1 MTQAIRRKKLDGY
14 LAASLCGNFK
24 QPTKFLG
31 PLEARF
37 DYLVFVG
44 DVYPKQ
50 LSFDLA
56 DVYYPSRYARI
67 EKDLLHIQLLRDRLA
82 GATLPQAS
90 SRARSP
96 GKTEPLAADRAL
108 MLSMYDNREYVISA
122 IRAGAAGY
130 VLKDA
135 SSKEIITAIRAVAAG
150 GSYYSA
156 PLTTALATGGSEPPV
171 LTERERE
178 ILILVAQGNSNKRIA
193 QQLDVSV
200 RTVETHRLN
209 LRKKLGVETPA
220 GLIRYALQQ
229 GWIKV

>member
-1 MTQAIRRKKLDGY
+1 MNPRNNETPTVATIRILLVDDHQLVRDGLHSRLGETPGIDVVGEAGTGSEALA
-14 LAASLCGNFK
+14 LAAELR
-24 QPTKFLG
+24 P
-31 PLEARF
+31 
-37 DYLVFVG
+37 DLVLLDIG
-44 DVYPKQ
+44 LPDMSGLDVAAQ
-50 LSFDLA
+50 LA
-56 DVYYPSRYARI
+56 DVA
-67 EKDLLHIQLLRDRLA
+67 
-82 GATLPQAS
+82 
-90 SRARSP
+90 P
-96 GKTEPLAADRAL
+96 GSRAL

-135 SSKEIITAIRAVAAG
+135 SSKEIIAAIRAVAAG

-156 PLTTALATGGSEPPV
+156 PLTTALATGGSEPPL

>member
-1 MTQAIRRKKLDGY
+1 MNPRNNETPTVATIRILLVDDHQLVRDGLHSRLGETPGIDVVGEAGTGSEALA
-14 LAASLCGNFK
+14 LAAELR
-24 QPTKFLG
+24 P
-31 PLEARF
+31 
-37 DYLVFVG
+37 DLVLLDIG
-44 DVYPKQ
+44 LPDMSGLDVAAQ
-50 LSFDLA
+50 LA
-56 DVYYPSRYARI
+56 DIA
-67 EKDLLHIQLLRDRLA
+67 
-82 GATLPQAS
+82 
-90 SRARSP
+90 P
-96 GKTEPLAADRAL
+96 GSRAL

-135 SSKEIITAIRAVAAG
+135 SSKEIIAAIRAVAAG

>member
-1 MTQAIRRKKLDGY
+1 MSSGDDTADIRILLVDDHQLVRDGLHSRLGETPGICVVGEAGTGAEALALSAKL
-14 LAASLCGNFK
+14 
-24 QPTKFLG
+24 QP
-31 PLEARF
+31 
-37 DYLVFVG
+37 DLVLLDIG
-44 DVYPKQ
+44 LPDMSGLDVAERLP
-50 LSFDLA
+50 A
-56 DVYYPSRYARI
+56 VAPS
-67 EKDLLHIQLLRDRLA
+67 
-82 GATLPQAS
+82 T
-90 SRARSP
+90 
-96 GKTEPLAADRAL
+96 RAL

-135 SSKEIITAIRAVAAG
+135 SSKEIIAAIRAVAAG

-156 PLTTALATGGSEPPV
+156 PLTTALATGGSEPPL

>member
-1 MTQAIRRKKLDGY
+1 MSSGAENANAADIRVLLVDDHQLVRDGLRSRLGETPGICVVGEAGTGAEALALATQCQPDLMLLDIG
-14 LAASLCGNFK
+14 LPDMSGL
-24 QPTKFLG
+24 
-31 PLEARF
+31 
-37 DYLVFVG
+37 
-44 DVYPKQ
+44 DVAEQ
-50 LSFDLA
+50 LSTVA
-56 DVYYPSRYARI
+56 PN
-67 EKDLLHIQLLRDRLA
+67 
-82 GATLPQAS
+82 T
-90 SRARSP
+90 
-96 GKTEPLAADRAL
+96 RAL

-135 SSKEIITAIRAVAAG
+135 SSKEIIAAIRAVAAG

-156 PLTTALATGGSEPPV
+156 TLTTALATGGSEPPL

-178 ILILVAQGNSNKRIA
+178 ILILVARGNSNKRIA

-209 LRKKLGVETPA
+209 LRKKLGIETPA